1 MDLERRAAR
10 AGLPVAVPV
19 EPAEA
24 AFGLGADLGDGDGV
38 IRVHEWLDAV
48 PDGTATPQWWGGMRA
63 ALHTLAPA
71 AEAVD
76 AARHLWYGV
85 NPPEAWER
93 WRAAGTAQRLAWAAP
108 LRRHRRLV
116 DELTR
121 RIDAA
126 YRSIGDH
133 VRTHRESGAAQRT
146 GDPGPRRRPDRP
158 GHGRP
163 RRRPPGSGRRLLG
176 RGPPH
181 DRAAVA
187 GQVVD
192 QSLVAFA
199 EEPGLEQVV
208 PVALDGAFRAVG
220 VPGDGGRLRV
230 GDGAVGVGVVRVA
243 EKDLLAGGVSDVERQ
258 GVRHRL
264 YAHRAPPWAG
274 RTAPRSFARISYERC
289 EPVGSTGPPVGLA
302 WENTWWCGGR
312 GIRTHGDGD
321 TASAVSRAIHPPR

>member
-1 MDLERRAAR
+1 MKRLAIDGWRELLTRAMDLERRAAR

-163 RRRPPGSGRRLLG
+163 RRRPLEAAAACWDAARHTIGRPWRG
-176 RGPPH
+176 RWSTSRWSPSRRSP
-181 DRAAVA
+181 DWSRSFRWRWTVRSEQLAYRAMVA
-187 GQVVD
+187 G
-192 QSLVAFA
+192 FA
-199 EEPGLEQVV
+199 
-208 PVALDGAFRAVG
+208 
-220 VPGDGGRLRV
+220 
-230 GDGAVGVGVVRVA
+230 
-243 EKDLLAGGVSDVERQ
+243 
-258 GVRHRL
+258 
-264 YAHRAPPWAG
+264 
-274 RTAPRSFARISYERC
+274 
-289 EPVGSTGPPVGLA
+289 
-302 WENTWWCGGR
+302 
-312 GIRTHGDGD
+312 
-321 TASAVSRAIHPPR
+321 